1 MKLSEF
7 QIAVD
12 EEFGPGYAGVLVN
25 DLVLAP
31 LDGRTAREALAD
43 GVDPR
48 SVWLALCDAADVPPA
63 RRHGVGRRRQPGSHH
78 ARDAG

>member
-1 MKLSEF
+1 MRLSEF

-25 DLVLAP
+25 DLVLAT
-31 LDGRTAREALAD
+31 LDGRTAREALAG

-48 SVWLALCDAADVPPA
+48 SVWLALCEAADVPPA
-63 RRHGVGRRRQPGSHH
+63 RRHGVGRRRQPGSHD
-78 ARDAG
+78 ARGAG